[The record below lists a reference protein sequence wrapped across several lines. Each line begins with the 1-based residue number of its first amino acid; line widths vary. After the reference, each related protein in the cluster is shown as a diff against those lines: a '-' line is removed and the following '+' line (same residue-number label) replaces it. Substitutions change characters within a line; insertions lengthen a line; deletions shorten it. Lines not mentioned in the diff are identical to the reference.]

1 MRSRKNA
8 HPISIRCPMSEP
20 RTYIV
25 TGAAGG
31 IGGATAKRL
40 LSVGSNVLGVDISQR
55 RLDAFAA
62 TCADLPGKLDD
73 EAKAAVEFALE
84 SFGDLHGVA
93 NVAGGMI
100 DIVAESMDRPLAQIE
115 LAYFRRTFQVNV
127 DTAFLMAKHSEPHFV
142 TKGYGKIVNIA
153 SLAAFANRHD
163 LGDTAYNPAKA
174 AVVALTQTLSLLL
187 GKSGI
192 RVNAVAPGLVFS
204 DKVTETFG
212 GAYVER
218 HLAATALGKF
228 ATVTDEA
235 EMIAYLLE
243 PLSDAITGEVI
254 RVSAGTR

>member
-1 MRSRKNA
+1 MNE
-8 HPISIRCPMSEP
+8 PI
-20 RTYIV
+20 RTYII

-40 LSVGSNVLGVDISQR
+40 LRTGANVLGVDISQR
-55 RLDAFAA
+55 RLDAFVAS
-62 TCADLPGKLDD
+62 CEGLPGKVATFRADLSDD
-73 EAKAAVEFALE
+73 AEAKSVVDFCLKT
-84 SFGDLHGVA
+84 FGALHGLA
-93 NVAGGMI
+93 NVAGGMV
-100 DIVAESMDRPLAQIE
+100 DIVPESMDRPLAQIE
-115 LAYFRRTFQVNV
+115 LSYFRRTFQVNV
-127 DTAFLMAKHSEPHFV
+127 DTAFLMAKHSEPHF
-142 TKGYGKIVNIA
+142 KAQGYGKIVNIA

-187 GKSGI
+187 GKDGI

-204 DKVTETFG
+204 PKVTETFG

-228 ATVTDEA
+228 ATVDDEA
-235 EMIAYLLE
+235 EMIAFLLE
-243 PLSDAITGEVI
+243 PQSDAITGEVI

>member
-1 MRSRKNA
+1 MIDQA
-8 HPISIRCPMSEP
+8 

-31 IGGATAKRL
+31 IGGATARRL
-40 LSVGSNVLGVDISQR
+40 LHTGANVLGVDISAR
-55 RLDAFAA
+55 RLATFADS
-62 TCADLPGKLDD
+62 CAGLPGKVATHRADLSDD
-73 EAKAAVEFALE
+73 ASAKAVIDECL
-84 SFGDLHGVA
+84 SVFGSLHGIA
-93 NVAGGMI
+93 NVAGGMV
-100 DIVAESMDRPLAQIE
+100 DIVAESMDRPLSQIS
-115 LAYFRRTFQVNV
+115 LPYFHRTFAVNV

-142 TKGYGKIVNIA
+142 AQGYGKICNVA

-163 LGDTAYNPAKA
+163 LGDAAYNPAKA

-204 DKVTETFG
+204 DKVAETFG

-228 ATVTDEA
+228 ATVDDEA
-235 EMIAYLLE
+235 EGIAFFLE
-243 PLSDAITGEVI
+243 PQSDAITGEVL
-254 RVSAGTR
+254 RVAAGTR